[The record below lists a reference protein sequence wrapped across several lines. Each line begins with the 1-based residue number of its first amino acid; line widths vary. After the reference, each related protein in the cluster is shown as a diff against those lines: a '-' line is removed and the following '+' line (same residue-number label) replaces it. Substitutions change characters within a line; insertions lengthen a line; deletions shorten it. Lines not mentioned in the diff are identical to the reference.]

1 MKYLHNYQGNQK
13 SKKMKLKS
21 IKSTFRIATIELNSM
36 FYSPVAWLI
45 LIIFAIQIGYGF
57 AMPMAEQIKTISRGH
72 ELWSVSD
79 RVFTNIMTG
88 FLPRLLKTLYLY
100 IPLLTMGLMSREYY
114 SGSIKLLYS
123 SPIKNSSIILG
134 KFLAM
139 IFYGLALM
147 AIITIFVLFS
157 VFVIEDFELGR
168 VLTAMLGIF
177 LLFLSYA
184 AIGLFMSSITKY
196 QVVAAL
202 GTLAVLA
209 SLNYVGEI
217 GQDTDFI
224 RDITYWLSITG
235 RSGDFLSG
243 LVSSEHIAYYLV
255 IIVFFISLSI
265 LKLNTEKVIMSR
277 KVKFLKYSSIVL
289 VTFVVGVFTSS
300 PFFKVYY
307 DATHIKGNTLSAES
321 KEILSQL
328 NGALTITT
336 YVNAIDQDVYTGLPR
351 NRSRDARFFEKY
363 VRFKP
368 EIKFKYI
375 YYWDKT
381 SNRYMNERYKGLSDE
396 EKARRFCISEKIDY
410 SMFLTPQQ
418 INERTKPFDLATEGN
433 KFIRVLE
440 YEDDKRAILRVY
452 NDTERQPGEAEISS
466 ALKRFVSPA
475 PMVGFTT
482 GYGSRD
488 ISNYGDRGYY
498 LFAYDK
504 YFRQSLLNQG
514 FDTKNVDLD
523 RDNLAGVDILV
534 ISDLRDSLSP
544 VALAKVEEYIAK
556 GGNIFILGDY
566 LRDENMNK
574 ITSSIGVKFGKGFL
588 AQKNKYSSPS
598 VLFSYYTPESV
609 VMSPS
614 YRKLQR
620 YNWRVAMPTCVAL
633 DYSAVTEFNVTEI
646 LVSPK
651 EAWTEYETTD
661 LVDGEFEFN
670 PAANETQGVFP
681 TLIALSRE
689 VNGKQQRIM
698 VAGDADFIANQ
709 ELGMERSDASK
720 SNYNVITGSFR
731 WLSNDKYPVD
741 ISRADQKDNIIYMP
755 KGSGKWVNAV
765 SYVIIPLILIISA
778 IVIIVRRQRK

>member
-1 MKYLHNYQGNQK
+1 
-13 SKKMKLKS
+13 MKLKT
-21 IKSTFRIATIELNSM
+21 IKSTLRIATVELNSM

-57 AMPMAEQIKTISRGH
+57 AMPMVHQIKTLGEGQ

-79 RVFTNIMTG
+79 KIFTTFMSG
-88 FLPRLLKTLYLY
+88 FMPRLLRTLYLY

-123 SPIKNSSIILG
+123 SPIKNSSIIIG

-139 IFYGLALM
+139 VFYGLALM
-147 AIITIFVLFS
+147 AIIGIFVIFS
-157 VFVIEDFELGR
+157 AFVIKDFELGR

-177 LLFLSYA
+177 LLFLSYS

-209 SLNYVGEI
+209 SLNYVGGI
-217 GQDTDFI
+217 GQDIDFI
-224 RDITYWLSITG
+224 RNITYWLSISG
-235 RSGDFLSG
+235 RSADFLSG
-243 LVSSEHIAYYLV
+243 LISSECVAYYL
-255 IIVFFISLSI
+255 IIITFFISLSI

-277 KVKFLKYSSIVL
+277 KVKILKYSTIVII
-289 VTFVVGVFTSS
+289 TFVVGTITSS

-307 DATHIKGNTLSAES
+307 DSTHIKENTLSAES
-321 KEILSQL
+321 REIVSKLE
-328 NGALTITT
+328 GPLTITT
-336 YVNAIDQDVYTGLPR
+336 YVNAIDQDVHTGLPR
-351 NRSRDARFFEKY
+351 NRSRDIQFFEKY
-363 VRFKP
+363 LRFKP

-375 YYWDKT
+375 YYWDK
-381 SNRYMNERYKGLSDE
+381 NNNKYMNERYKGLSDE
-396 EKARRFCISEKIDY
+396 DKARRFCVSEKINY
-410 SMFLTPQQ
+410 KMFMNPQQ
-418 INERTKPFDLATEGN
+418 IKEYTKPFDLSTEQN

-440 YEDDKRAILRVY
+440 YDKDKRAILRVF
-452 NDTERQPGEAEISS
+452 NDSERQPSEAEISS

-488 ISNYGDRGYY
+488 IDNYGDRGYY

-514 FDTKNVDLD
+514 FDTKNINLDSDDLS
-523 RDNLAGVDILV
+523 GVSILV
-534 ISDLRDSLSP
+534 ISDLRDSLSQ
-544 VALAKVEEYIAK
+544 VALDKVEKYIAE
-556 GGNIFILGDY
+556 GGNLFILGDY
-566 LRDENMNK
+566 QRDENMNK
-574 ITSSIGVKFGKGFL
+574 ITASLGVKFGKGIL
-588 AQKNKYSSPS
+588 AQKNPYSSS
-598 VLFSYYTPESV
+598 SILFSYYTPESV
-609 VMSPS
+609 PMFPS
-614 YRKLQR
+614 YKKLQR
-620 YNWRVAMPTCVAL
+620 YRWRVAMPTCVAL
-633 DYSAVTEFNVTEI
+633 DYSAAKGFDVTEI

-651 EAWTEYETTD
+651 EAWTEYETVD
-661 LVDGEFEFN
+661 MVDGEFIFN
-670 PAANETQGVFP
+670 PAANETKGVFP
-681 TLIALSRE
+681 TLIAMSRE
-689 VNGKQQRIM
+689 INGKQQRIL

-709 ELGMERSDASK
+709 ELGMQRSDASK

-731 WLSNDKYPVD
+731 WLSYDQYPVD
-741 ISRADQKDNIIYMP
+741 ISRADKTDNMIYLP
-755 KGSGKWVNAV
+755 KGSGKWIKAV